1 MSNEISDFLLR
12 ANIRLT
18 EFSTMA
24 IIERRELTR
33 EPFNDCVIVRP
44 FQTATLEDNS
54 EGELNRIGCINER
67 G

>member
-1 MSNEISDFLLR
+1 
-12 ANIRLT
+12 
-18 EFSTMA
+18 MA

-54 EGELNRIGCINER
+54 EGELDRIGCINER